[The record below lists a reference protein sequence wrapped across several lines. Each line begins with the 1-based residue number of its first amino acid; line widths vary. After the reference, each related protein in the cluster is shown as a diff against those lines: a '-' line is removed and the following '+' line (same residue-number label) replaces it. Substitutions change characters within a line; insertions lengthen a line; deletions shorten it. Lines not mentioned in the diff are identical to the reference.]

1 MSYKTEA
8 FKTELTYILNPTYRT
23 FAESAIESLPDYFF
37 KVAASSTGKYH
48 PSYALGDGGL
58 LRHTKAAVGIAV
70 ELFRMESLKYTD
82 NEKDLII
89 ISLMLHDGYKSGVV
103 EERYTRADH
112 PVICK
117 QQIETNESLH
127 SLIDE
132 KSLETIVNNI
142 ETHMGSWNTDFKTK
156 KVLMPKP
163 STKMQHLTHLCDYL
177 ASRKCLEFNF
187 DISIKRGE

>member
-8 FKTELTYILNPTYRT
+8 FKTELTYILNPAYRT

-48 PSYALGDGGL
+48 PSYVLGDGGL

-70 ELFRMESLKYTD
+70 ELFRMESLKYSD
-82 NEKDLII
+82 DEKDLII
-89 ISLMLHDGYKSGVV
+89 ISLILHDGFKHGET

-112 PVICK
+112 PVVCK
-117 QQIETNESLH
+117 QQIETNEKLH

-132 KSLETIVNNI
+132 NSLQTIVSNI
-142 ETHMGSWNTDFKTK
+142 ETHMGFFNKDYKTGK
-156 KVLMPKP
+156 EILPTPK
-163 STKMQHLTHLCDYL
+163 TKMQHLTHLCDYL

-187 DISIKRGE
+187 DIAMTRGE